1 MNISYKDIDYNFSRY
16 PATSNRSL
24 QPWSALDGHLLN
36 YAEQVDIK
44 ENSTVI
50 YNDRFGVLACLLHTH
65 LPFSIFNYK
74 SQEKAHVLNFEENK
88 LDINREYWLNPLS
101 EIPSTIE
108 MGLIKIPKSMDLF
121 RLQLFQ
127 LSKALSE
134 DGVVFCS
141 FMTKYFSPQ
150 MIKIANQFF
159 EVVEQSK
166 AWKKS
171 RVIILQKK
179 KPLQE
184 ISLINKIPFE
194 EHIYQQ
200 YFGVF
205 SAKNIDVATQFFI
218 EVLQPQKGTIRVLD
232 LASGNGVLGH
242 TIQFQNPLI
251 ELHLLDDSFL
261 AIESSKLNVKE
272 SSCFHYND
280 SMENLD
286 DEYFDLIVSNP
297 PFHFENETNIE
308 VAIGLFEEVER
319 CLKKDGK
326 FQLVASRH
334 LNFHTHLIKIFADVT
349 VIGDDEK
356 FEVYE
361 CVKVLS

>member
-1 MNISYKDIDYNFSRY
+1 MIIPYKDIDYNFSRY

-24 QPWSALDGHLLN
+24 LPWSAQEEHLLN
-36 YAEQVDIK
+36 YIEQEDIK
-44 ENSTVI
+44 TKSTAI
-50 YNDRFGVLACLLHTH
+50 YNDRFGALACLLHTH
-65 LPFSIFNYK
+65 LPYSIINYK
-74 SQEKAHVLNFEENK
+74 SQEKAHLLNFEENK
-88 LDINREYWLNPLS
+88 LDVNKEYWLNPLS

-121 RLQLFQ
+121 QLQLFQ

-134 DGVVFCS
+134 EGVVFCS

-179 KPLQE
+179 KPVQE
-184 ISLINKIPFE
+184 ISLINKISFQGQT
-194 EHIYQQ
+194 YQQ

-205 SAKNIDVATQFFI
+205 SAKNIDVATQFLI
-218 EVLQPQKGTIRVLD
+218 EVLQPQEGNIRVLD
-232 LASGNGVLGH
+232 LASGNGILGH
-242 TIQFQNPLI
+242 TIQSQNPLI

-280 SMENLD
+280 SMEILE
-286 DEYFDLIVSNP
+286 DEYFDLVVSNP

-326 FQLVASRH
+326 FQ
-334 LNFHTHLIKIFADVT
+334 
-349 VIGDDEK
+349 
-356 FEVYE
+356 
-361 CVKVLS
+361 